1 MDCSEW
7 FFLSRYAILGDS
19 RFIALKTEDSI
30 YGQISWATQKNSE
43 FTELLNWHLHRMD
56 ESGQIH
62 KIKRD
67 TTYKPNESFEQS
79 PAEAFGF
86 GLVIFPFTLLLCGF
100 VFGIGVVVL
109 EKIRSILPRRV
120 PPPRK
125 IAAWADLERRP
136 RNSYADD

>member
-1 MDCSEW
+1 MFAVLDYSECL
-7 FFLSRYAILGDS
+7 FARYAVIGDS

-30 YGQISWATQKNSE
+30 HGQISWATQKNSE
-43 FTELLNWHLHRMD
+43 FTELLNWHLHMMD

-67 TTYKPNESFEQS
+67 GTFEPNELFEQP

-86 GLVIFPFTLLLCGF
+86 GLVIAPFNLLLCGC

-109 EKIRSILPRRV
+109 EKIRFIL
-120 PPPRK
+120 
-125 IAAWADLERRP
+125 
-136 RNSYADD
+136 S

>member
-1 MDCSEW
+1 MLFW
-7 FFLSRYAILGDS
+7 GRYAVIGDS

-109 EKIRSILPRRV
+109 EKIRSILPSRA
-120 PPPRK
+120 PPSK
-125 IAAWADLERRP
+125 KTSAWADLGRRP
-136 RNSYADD
+136 QNSDAHN